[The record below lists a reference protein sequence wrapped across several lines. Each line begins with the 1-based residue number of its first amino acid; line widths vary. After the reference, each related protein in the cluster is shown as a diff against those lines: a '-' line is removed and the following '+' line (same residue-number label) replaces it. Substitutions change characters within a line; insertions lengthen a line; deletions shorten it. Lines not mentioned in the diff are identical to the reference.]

1 MPKQA
6 VDISYKVAK
15 KDPKPK
21 NTYWPNTISNQ
32 DLFNSCQQEDM
43 ATIITR
49 RRWSLLGKVLRE
61 TRSTLSRKALA
72 LFWTPEG
79 KRKTRRPKVTWR
91 RTVTA

>member
-6 VDISYKVAK
+6 VDIFYKVIK

-43 ATIITR
+43 PQLSPGDVGIGLVMYLER
-49 RRWSLLGKVLRE
+49 LGQHYQEKL
-61 TRSTLSRKALA
+61 
-72 LFWTPEG
+72 
-79 KRKTRRPKVTWR
+79 
-91 RTVTA
+91 

>member
-6 VDISYKVAK
+6 VDIFYKVSK

-49 RRWSLLGKVLRE
+49 RRWNWLGHVLRE
-61 TRSTLSRKALA
+61 TRSALSRKALA
-72 LFWTPEG
+72 LSGHQKENG
-79 KRKTRRPKVTWR
+79 KQEDPKSLGGGP
-91 RTVTA
+91 

>member
-6 VDISYKVAK
+6 VDTSYKVSK

-72 LFWTPEG
+72 LSGHQKENG
-79 KRKTRRPKVTWR
+79 KREDPKSLGGGP
-91 RTVTA
+91 